1 MKVIL
6 TQQKFLVNY
15 IIFLVMEMW
24 AEAILEVT
32 VLHQV
37 LPNFEPSAKFSCNIH
52 TAYSSF

>member
-15 IIFLVMEMW
+15 ILFLVMEMW